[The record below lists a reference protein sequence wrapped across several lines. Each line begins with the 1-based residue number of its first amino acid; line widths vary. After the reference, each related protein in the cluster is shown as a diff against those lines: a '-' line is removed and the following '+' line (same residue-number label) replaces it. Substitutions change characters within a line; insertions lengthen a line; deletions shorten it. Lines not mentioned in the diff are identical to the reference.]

1 MHERQGALM
10 ADHFSSST
18 FLNRKNAQRL
28 RGRFYVCWL
37 LFLQLKIIIY
47 LLIRDILLVY
57 I

>member
-37 LFLQLKIIIY
+37 LFL
-47 LLIRDILLVY
+47 
-57 I
+57 

>member
-1 MHERQGALM
+1 M

-18 FLNRKNAQRL
+18 FLNRKNVQCL
-28 RGRFYVCWL
+28 RGRFYICWL
-37 LFLQLKIIIY
+37 LFLYLKIILY